1 MFDFLKQEEK
11 KVEYVELI
19 YDLIFV
25 YMIGR
30 NNSLVAHLSGG
41 FIDPSLY
48 FTYVLVTL
56 ITIQIWYMTT
66 LFINRYGSNS
76 FSEYIGLFINM
87 YLLYYMA
94 DGTNLQWQQDFY
106 KYNVAWILIL
116 VNLIVQYRLK
126 MNKAEYSAPW
136 EKTNMLL
143 FIHIMMIMAAVIA
156 VGMVVFH
163 FTGLPLT
170 PLAMLAGMILTVVNH
185 KKLDLVAVDFP
196 HLTERVM
203 LYVVFTFGEMIISIS
218 GYFSGEFGITRIYLS
233 LCAFLI
239 VVGLFMSYG
248 FLYDH
253 LLDREMSISGNAF
266 MIIHI
271 FIIFALSNLTM
282 ALEFMPEP
290 EVALIPKTIYITL
303 SFVVY
308 YVFIF
313 LLAPYTRFYNGEMLS
328 FRYFGIT
335 LGVFVILMAVFCR
348 YPFVNI
354 AVSVAL
360 TFAIWYFQYKY
371 WKDVIIPAEAEL
383 EAELSEIE

>member
-1 MFDFLKQEEK
+1 MFDFLKKEEK

-25 YMIGR
+25 YMVGR
-30 NNSLVAHLSGG
+30 NNSLVSHLSGD
-41 FIDPSLY
+41 FIDPSMYL
-48 FTYVLVTL
+48 TYVICTL

-66 LFINRYGSNS
+66 LFINRYGSND

-87 YLLYYMA
+87 YLLYFMA
-94 DGTNLQWQQDFY
+94 DGTNFNWDSDFY
-106 KYNVAWILIL
+106 KYNIAWMLILI
-116 VNLIVQYRLK
+116 NLMAQYYMK
-126 MNKAEYSAPW
+126 MKRPEYSTPW
-136 EKTNMLL
+136 EKVNMLF
-143 FIHIMMIMAAVIA
+143 FIRTLAIMTVLILAGLIIYY
-156 VGMVVFH
+156 
-163 FTGLPLT
+163 FTGLHLT
-170 PLAMLAGMILTVVNH
+170 PVAMVFGIAFSVLNH

-196 HLTERVM
+196 HLTERIM

-218 GYFSGEFGITRIYLS
+218 GYFSGEVTPSRIYLT

-248 FLYDH
+248 FFYDH
-253 LLDREMSISGNAF
+253 LLDREMSISGNSF
-266 MIIHI
+266 MLIHI

-290 EVALIPKTIYITL
+290 EVALIPKTIYITA

-313 LLAPYTRFYNGEMLS
+313 TLAPFTKYYCGQMLS
-328 FRYFGIT
+328 FKWFGIS
-335 LGVFVILMAVFCR
+335 LGAFIVLMAVFYR
-348 YPFVNI
+348 QPLIHI

-360 TFAIWYFQYKY
+360 TFAIWYFEYKY
-371 WKDVIIPAEAEL
+371 WRDVIAPQEACET
-383 EAELSEIE
+383 E

>member
-1 MFDFLKQEEK
+1 MLDFLKQKEK
-11 KVEYVELI
+11 KVEYIELI
-19 YDLIFV
+19 YDLVFV

-30 NNSLVAHLSGG
+30 NNSLVGHLSGG
-41 FIDPSLY
+41 FIDPNLY
-48 FTYVLVTL
+48 LTYVLCTL

-66 LFINRYGSNS
+66 LFINRYGNNE

-87 YLLYYMA
+87 YLLYYMT
-94 DGTNLQWQQDFY
+94 DGTSLQWESSFY
-106 KYNVAWILIL
+106 RYNIAWMLIL
-116 VNLIVQYRLK
+116 VNLMVQYLLK
-126 MNKAEYSAPW
+126 MRRPEYSTPW
-136 EKTNMLL
+136 EKSNMLL
-143 FIHIMMIMAAVIA
+143 FIRVMAV
-156 VGMVVFH
+156 MVVTIIAGMIVYH
-163 FTGLPLT
+163 FTGLPVT
-170 PLAMLAGMILTVVNH
+170 PVAMVIGILATILQR

-218 GYFSGEFGITRIYLS
+218 TYFKGDFGPMRLYLS

-253 LLDREMSISGNAF
+253 LLDREMSISGNSF

-290 EVALIPKTIYITL
+290 EVALIPKTIYITV
-303 SFVVY
+303 SFVMY

-313 LLAPYTRFYNGEMLS
+313 LLAPFTKGYCGELLS
-328 FRYFGIT
+328 FKWFGIT
-335 LGVFVILMAVFCR
+335 LGAFVILMAVFYR
-348 YPFVNI
+348 HPVINI

-360 TFAIWYFQYKY
+360 TFAIWYFEYKY
-371 WKDVIIPAEAEL
+371 WNDYVRPEE
-383 EAELSEIE
+383 EI